1 MAGDRIQTLFR
12 RQPVLGD
19 SETIFWAILAAL
31 AFVGEILSVS
41 FFLLFFALG
50 AAVALVAA
58 LLGAGIVAQALGF
71 VAASLLSLVVL
82 RPVLLHR
89 ISLGGGE
96 RYVSRAGITGK
107 SGIVTNAIE
116 PGASGMV
123 RIGDGEFWT
132 ARAVYPS
139 QKIEAGSRVRVLDTD
154 GLTALVESMEIEKG
168 G

>member
-1 MAGDRIQTLFR
+1 MSDL
-12 RQPVLGD
+12 
-19 SETIFWAILAAL
+19 ETIFWVVVAAL
-31 AFVGEILSVS
+31 AFVGELLTIS

-50 AAVALVAA
+50 AAVALVVA
-58 LLGAGIVAQALGF
+58 LSGAGIVAQVVGF
-71 VAASLLSLVVL
+71 VVASLLSLVVL

-89 ISLGGGE
+89 VFLGGGE

-123 RIGDGEFWT
+123 RVGDGEFWT
-132 ARAVYPS
+132 ARTAYTS
-139 QKIEAGSRVRVLDTD
+139 QKIEVGSRVRILDTD
-154 GLTALVESMEIEKG
+154 GLTALVEIMEIEKG